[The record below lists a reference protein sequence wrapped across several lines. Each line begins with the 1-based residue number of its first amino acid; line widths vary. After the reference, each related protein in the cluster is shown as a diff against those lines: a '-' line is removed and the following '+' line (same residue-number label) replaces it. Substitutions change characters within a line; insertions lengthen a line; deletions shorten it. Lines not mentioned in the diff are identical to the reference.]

1 MESFDNKKKSENNNS
16 IVNTFKSLNPFSQT
30 KKSLEKSNS
39 ATAFDDLNESLNK
52 SITKKESNKPV
63 SSIMERMSSIKP
75 SETIKESLGKVSNL
89 TNESIKNVS
98 QTISTD
104 SNISFFKILLY
115 VLVGILLLA
124 FVGFNLFNY
133 LAEGTDIITNI
144 TRPVVDFIATITG
157 NTTKTAVTNTS
168 TGSKT
173 IVDNLEKGT
182 VGTVDFIQKNIKD
195 TANMELNNSPEK
207 TIVSTENDDSLAD
220 NKKSNNEEPEPTR
233 TNSLSQGYCYVGKIN
248 DTRYCAK
255 VSGRDQCMS
264 GDIYPSMD
272 ICVNPNLRT

>member
-1 MESFDNKKKSENNNS
+1 MESFNNKKKSENNNS
-16 IVNTFKSLNPFSQT
+16 ILNTFKSLNPFSQT
-30 KKSLEKSNS
+30 KKSIEKSNS
-39 ATAFDDLNESLNK
+39 ATAINDLNDSLNK
-52 SITKKESNKPV
+52 TITKKESNKPV

-75 SETIKESLGKVSNL
+75 SETMKESLGKVSNL

-98 QTISTD
+98 QTISSD
-104 SNISFFKILLY
+104 SGMSFFKILLY
-115 VLVGILLLA
+115 ILIAILLLA
-124 FVGFNLFNY
+124 FIGVNLFNY
-133 LAEGTDIITNI
+133 LAQGTDIITNI
-144 TRPVVDFIATITG
+144 TRPFVDFIATITG
-157 NTTKTAVTNTS
+157 NTTKTAITNTS

-182 VGTVDFIQKNIKD
+182 VGTVDFIQKNVKD
-195 TANMELNNSPEK
+195 TANKGSNNTSTK
-207 TIVSTENDDSLAD
+207 SVVSTENDDSLAD
-220 NKKSNNEEPEPTR
+220 NKKNNEEPEPTR
-233 TNSLSQGYCYVGKIN
+233 TNSLNHGYCYVGKIN

>member
-1 MESFDNKKKSENNNS
+1 MESFNNKKKFENNNS
-16 IVNTFKSLNPFSQT
+16 ILNTFKSLNPFSQT
-30 KKSLEKSNS
+30 KKSIEKSNS
-39 ATAFDDLNESLNK
+39 ATAINDLNDSLNK
-52 SITKKESNKPV
+52 TITKKESNKPV

-75 SETIKESLGKVSNL
+75 SETMKESLGKVSNL

-98 QTISTD
+98 QTISSD
-104 SNISFFKILLY
+104 SGMSFFKILLY
-115 VLVGILLLA
+115 ILIAILLLA
-124 FVGFNLFNY
+124 FIGVNLFNY
-133 LAEGTDIITNI
+133 LAQGTDIITNI
-144 TRPVVDFIATITG
+144 TRPFVDFIATITG

-195 TANMELNNSPEK
+195 TANKGSNNTSTK
-207 TIVSTENDDSLAD
+207 SVVSTENDDSLVD
-220 NKKSNNEEPEPTR
+220 NKKNNDEPEPTR
-233 TNSLSQGYCYVGKIN
+233 TNSLNHGYCYVGKIN

>member
-1 MESFDNKKKSENNNS
+1 MESFNNKKKSENNNS
-16 IVNTFKSLNPFSQT
+16 ILNTFKSLNPFSQT
-30 KKSLEKSNS
+30 KKSIEKSNS
-39 ATAFDDLNESLNK
+39 ATAINDLNDSLNK
-52 SITKKESNKPV
+52 TITKKESNKPV

-75 SETIKESLGKVSNL
+75 SETMKESLGKVSNL

-98 QTISTD
+98 QTISSD
-104 SNISFFKILLY
+104 SGMSFFKILLY
-115 VLVGILLLA
+115 ILIAILLLA
-124 FVGFNLFNY
+124 FIGFNLFNY
-133 LAEGTDIITNI
+133 LAQGTDIITNI
-144 TRPVVDFIATITG
+144 TRPFVDFIATITG
-157 NTTKTAVTNTS
+157 NTTKTAITNTS

-182 VGTVDFIQKNIKD
+182 VGTVDFIQKNVKD
-195 TANMELNNSPEK
+195 TANKGSNNTSTK
-207 TIVSTENDDSLAD
+207 SVVSTENDDSLAD
-220 NKKSNNEEPEPTR
+220 NKKNNEEPEPTR
-233 TNSLSQGYCYVGKIN
+233 TNSLNHGYCYVGKIN

>member
-1 MESFDNKKKSENNNS
+1 MNS
-16 IVNTFKSLNPFSQT
+16 FKSLNPFSQT
-30 KKSLEKSNS
+30 KKSIEKSNS
-39 ATAFDDLNESLNK
+39 ATAINDLNDSLNK
-52 SITKKESNKPV
+52 TITKKESNKPV

-75 SETIKESLGKVSNL
+75 SETMKESLGKVSNL
-89 TNESIKNVS
+89 TLTNESIKNVS
-98 QTISTD
+98 QNISSD
-104 SNISFFKILLY
+104 SGMSFFKILLY
-115 VLVGILLLA
+115 ILIAIILLA
-124 FVGFNLFNY
+124 FIGFNLFNY

-144 TRPVVDFIATITG
+144 TRPFVDFITTITG

-195 TANMELNNSPEK
+195 TANKGSNNTSKK

-220 NKKSNNEEPEPTR
+220 NNKLNNEEPEPTR